1 MTGMPPGSG
10 ACCPPNVAGLTYI
23 QIGQKGHTVGMRGL
37 DTIFQQ
43 LFAMGRR
50 PEDATD
56 AELVGMARQF
66 NYIPEKPVIEA
77 DYAVALRRAYTAFHD
92 RQEQKTW

>member
-1 MTGMPPGSG
+1 MNRVPPDSS
-10 ACCPPNVAGLTYI
+10 ACCLPNVDGITYI
-23 QIGQKGHTVGMRGL
+23 KIGPQGHAVGMRGL

-43 LFAMGRR
+43 LFAMGRS

-66 NYIPEKPVIEA
+66 NYIPDKSAIKAE
-77 DYAVALRRAYTAFHD
+77 YAAALRRDYAAFHAK
-92 RQEQKTW
+92 QEQKA

>member
-1 MTGMPPGSG
+1 MPPGSS
-10 ACCPPNVAGLTYI
+10 ACCLPNVDGITYLK
-23 QIGQKGHTVGMRGL
+23 IGPQGHTVGMRGL

-43 LFAMGRR
+43 LIAMGRS

-66 NYIPEKPVIEA
+66 NWIAEKESVEA
-77 DYAVALRRAYTAFHD
+77 DYAIALRRAYAAYHD
-92 RQEQKTW
+92 SQAKKA